1 MPPLMMRHNLNIIK
15 RQLNYIKFK
24 KINIKIK
31 YAKYLNRARL
41 IRDMAALKS
50 INRTCLTV
58 QNWKVIFHA
67 GKTWK
72 VLSWLKIFVLK
83 KVRLRSCCRVPFPI
97 IFSLGFLQHDKPEAK
112 RGTYY
117 SLLLPYPLIF
127 LGVWLIMRVTW
138 YLVGLP
144 TGPGIYP
151 GLH

>member
-1 MPPLMMRHNLNIIK
+1 MRHNLNIIK

-67 GKTWK
+67 GKT
-72 VLSWLKIFVLK
+72 
-83 KVRLRSCCRVPFPI
+83 
-97 IFSLGFLQHDKPEAK
+97 
-112 RGTYY
+112 
-117 SLLLPYPLIF
+117 
-127 LGVWLIMRVTW
+127 
-138 YLVGLP
+138 
-144 TGPGIYP
+144 
-151 GLH
+151 